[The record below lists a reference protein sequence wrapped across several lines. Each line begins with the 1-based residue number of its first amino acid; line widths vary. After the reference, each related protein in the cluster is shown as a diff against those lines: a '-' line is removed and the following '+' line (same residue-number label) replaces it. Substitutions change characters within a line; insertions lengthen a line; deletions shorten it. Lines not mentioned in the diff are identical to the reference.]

1 MRCVVDL
8 RHQLRSTRRMAGR
21 QVDESDALIPELR
34 DCLLSQE
41 EVLAAAL
48 DDANVRFE
56 EVAAIA

>member
-1 MRCVVDL
+1 
-8 RHQLRSTRRMAGR
+8 MAGR

-34 DCLLSQE
+34 DCLLSPE

-48 DDANVRFE
+48 DDANVRVA